1 MSPVRPTRK
10 RSAAAPP
17 PWYRTHRGRRWAFA
31 AALLAT
37 YLVTPFITIGGGP
50 MLGFD
55 RHALRLYVGGAALW
69 MDDLFLVLLATL
81 LLVALILLL
90 TVWLGRVWCGW
101 ACPQTVVLDVRDQLQ
116 RLFRIRGRDG
126 RALRLTKR
134 GAVEG
139 LFFAVTLV
147 GTTAFLWYF
156 YPPAEFFADLVARRL
171 PAWAWATWAIL
182 FGLFYGELLWL
193 GRRFCTR
200 ACPYAKLQ
208 GVLFDRATLVVEY
221 DRTRDPD
228 CIDCKK
234 CIKVCPTEIDIR
246 DGLQVECIACGECI
260 DACDEIM
267 AKVGSPP
274 KLIQFTFGSTSEA
287 QPRVLRPAVVAMAVA
302 CIALTVALTRVAIA
316 RPAVEVSALRDR
328 MHLFHVAR
336 DGRLMNSYT
345 AVIENRTKVPQDLT
359 LWADGLDGLEL
370 VTPSN
375 PVTVAPGTVRKVRF
389 VLVHHAWHPLS
400 VGDHPVTLRF
410 LGEEQPPVEAVVAT
424 TFTVPTAGEGF
435 TADAPRPPR

>member
-1 MSPVRPTRK
+1 V
-10 RSAAAPP
+10 
-17 PWYRTHRGRRWAFA
+17 
-31 AALLAT
+31 LLAA
-37 YLVTPFITIGGGP
+37 YLVTPFVSIGGQP
-50 MLGFD
+50 LFGFD
-55 RHALRLYVGGAALW
+55 RHVLRLYVGGVALW

-81 LLVALILLL
+81 LVVALILLF

-116 RLFRIRGRDG
+116 RLFRVRGRDG
-126 RALRLTKR
+126 RAVRFAKR
-134 GAVEG
+134 GVVEG
-139 LFFAVTLV
+139 VFFAVTLI

-156 YPPAEFFADLVARRL
+156 YPPAEFFADLVAGRL
-171 PAWAWATWAIL
+171 PLWVWTTWTIL

-287 QPRVLRPAVVAMAVA
+287 KPRVLRPAVVAMAIA
-302 CIALTVALTRVAIA
+302 CVALTVALTRVAIA
-316 RPAVEVSALRDR
+316 RPAVEVSVLRDR

-345 AVIENRTKVPQDLT
+345 AAIENRTETPQALT
-359 LWADGLDGLEL
+359 LWVDGLDGLEL
-370 VTPSN
+370 ITPSN
-375 PVTVAPGTVRKVRF
+375 PVTIPPGDVRKVRF
-389 VLVHHAWHPLS
+389 TLVHRDWRPLAAGS
-400 VGDHPVTLRF
+400 HTVTVHL
-410 LGEEQPPVEAVVAT
+410 LTEQAPPVEATAPT
-424 TFTVPTAGEGF
+424 AFTVPDE
-435 TADAPRPPR
+435 R